1 MNVRRVFMD
10 LENKSKDTQSGR
22 EEITE
27 QELRVKRNGLAEE
40 RYGMSY
46 NNLCGPRQRA
56 INSLI
61 EDKYKLQNT

>member
-1 MNVRRVFMD
+1 MD
-10 LENKSKDTQSGR
+10 SNSTQSGIT
-22 EEITE
+22 EITE
-27 QELRVKRNGLAEE
+27 QELREKRNDLAEE

-61 EDKYKLQNT
+61 EDKYKLPNT